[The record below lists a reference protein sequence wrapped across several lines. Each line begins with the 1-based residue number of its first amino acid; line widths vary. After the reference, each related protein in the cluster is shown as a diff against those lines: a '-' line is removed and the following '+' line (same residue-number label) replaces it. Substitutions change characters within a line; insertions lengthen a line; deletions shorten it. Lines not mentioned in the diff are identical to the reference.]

1 LAGRTVVV
9 ETVTVKD
16 TIEIA
21 VADAVIVTAG
31 GVTVVVE
38 VEMTWLVTVAT
49 VVGTVVT
56 VVVIVDVA

>member
-1 LAGRTVVV
+1 MVV